1 MPGKMARSDPRPP
14 FELLEVKVAVRTS
27 RCFAGRLE
35 RREYSRQFRSHLE
48 NPGLTLARRPDF
60 VPFPSSGWGF
70 ASGRPQSMVRN
81 RKTMAANS
89 KTALPATDKPSKPL
103 RGRCA
108 AGRALSKLVDVTTL
122 RADID

>member
-1 MPGKMARSDPRPP
+1 M
-14 FELLEVKVAVRTS
+14 
-27 RCFAGRLE
+27 
-35 RREYSRQFRSHLE
+35 REDNVL
-48 NPGLTLARRPDF
+48 NLTLARRPDF